1 MEFQRF
7 EPLASADWCALLR
20 QRERKPLGLF
30 VNIGF
35 VGSVFES
42 LKSDQIVPRWKFS
55 LVLYD
60 NWHGQTGALLR
71 KPLGSKSCVK
81 N

>member
-35 VGSVFES
+35 VGSVFGIQG
-42 LKSDQIVPRWKFS
+42 D
-55 LVLYD
+55 
-60 NWHGQTGALLR
+60 
-71 KPLGSKSCVK
+71 SKIYVSEI
-81 N
+81 